1 MLDTNKVRKE
11 LIGIRPSA
19 QKLGVGIG
27 VSILTLGHGA
37 VLALPPATDV
47 PEEVLRT
54 EIILDARSPVD
65 GKPLTPAEYAV
76 LQAEEQA
83 PYRPPGQV
91 SPKVRETVGLLKLRK
106 FIKNVLPFVP
116 IK

>member
-1 MLDTNKVRKE
+1 MVETNNARKG
-11 LIGIRPSA
+11 LIGLGHPV
-19 QKLGVGIG
+19 QKVGVGIG
-27 VSILTLGHGA
+27 VSMLALGNGA

-47 PEEVLRT
+47 PEEILRT

-65 GKPLTPAEYAV
+65 GKPLTPADYAV
-76 LQAEEQA
+76 LQSEEQA

-91 SPKVRETVGLLKLRK
+91 SQKVRETVGLLKLRK
-106 FIKNVLPFVP
+106 FIKTYLPFVP